1 MTTKYFN
8 VKQGIKTGNITL
20 DATTGNANV
29 ANLSVS
35 NIANVGN
42 LAVGVLTSNLIPN
55 ANGVLSLANASSRYK
70 DFFLSGNIDINGQVI
85 SANTDTVN
93 FSGNVSGN
101 GANFNTVTVITQL
114 IINSTTDSISTNSGS
129 MTTLGGVGIAK
140 DLTVGGNI
148 NLGTSTSAT
157 PKGAINYNESVN
169 SIDFNFK

>member
-1 MTTKYFN
+1 MTTRNFN
-8 VKQGIKTGNITL
+8 AKVGITTGNITL
-20 DATTGNANV
+20 TAATGNANV
-29 ANLSVS
+29 ANVNVA

-42 LAVGVLTSNLIPN
+42 LLVGRVASNLIPN
-55 ANGVLSLANASSRYK
+55 GNGVLSLANSTSRYK

-85 SANTDTVN
+85 TANTDTVN
-93 FSGNVSGN
+93 FSGNVSAN
-101 GANFNTVTVITQL
+101 GAKIETLTVITQL

>member
-85 SANTDTVN
+85 SANIDTVN

-114 IINSTTDSISTNSGS
+114 NINSTTDSISTNSGS

-157 PKGAINYNESVN
+157 PKGAINYNDTVN